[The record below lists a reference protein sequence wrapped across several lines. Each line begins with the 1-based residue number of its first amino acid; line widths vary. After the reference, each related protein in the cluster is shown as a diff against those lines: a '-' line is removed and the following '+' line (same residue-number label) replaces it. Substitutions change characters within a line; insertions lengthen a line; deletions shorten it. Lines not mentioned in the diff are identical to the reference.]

1 MTLQTYLDSKN
12 ITKYHLSKISGV
24 PKTTILDICAG
35 RSSLERCS
43 ARTVRQL
50 AKALGCSM
58 EDIMAMAE
66 EQPETEEPETEEPE
80 TEEPE
85 TEEPGTEE
93 PGTEEP
99 GTEELETEGP
109 ETEEL
114 KTEELET
121 EEPATEEPQTEES
134 EDDSYL
140 ECGLPPFLQESVE
153 AMAAAWQK
161 LDAGEEY
168 LRWDCDYCSLQSDIN
183 NAEVN
188 QLISSEQAW
197 YLREK
202 YLGMERVWPNG
213 SH

>member
-12 ITKYHLSKISGV
+12 MTKYHLSKISGV

-50 AKALGCSM
+50 AKALDCSM

-66 EQPETEEPETEEPE
+66 EQPETETPE
-80 TEEPE
+80 
-85 TEEPGTEE
+85 
-93 PGTEEP
+93 
-99 GTEELETEGP
+99 
-109 ETEEL
+109 
-114 KTEELET
+114 
-121 EEPATEEPQTEES
+121 TEES

-202 YLGMERVWPNG
+202 YLGMERV
-213 SH
+213 

>member
-35 RSSLERCS
+35 SSSLERCS

-50 AKALGCSM
+50 AKALDCSM

-66 EQPETEEPETEEPE
+66 EQPETETPE
-80 TEEPE
+80 
-85 TEEPGTEE
+85 
-93 PGTEEP
+93 
-99 GTEELETEGP
+99 
-109 ETEEL
+109 
-114 KTEELET
+114 
-121 EEPATEEPQTEES
+121 TEES

-202 YLGMERVWPNG
+202 YLGMERV
-213 SH
+213 

>member
-50 AKALGCSM
+50 AKALDCSM

-66 EQPETEEPETEEPE
+66 EQPETETPE
-80 TEEPE
+80 
-85 TEEPGTEE
+85 
-93 PGTEEP
+93 
-99 GTEELETEGP
+99 
-109 ETEEL
+109 
-114 KTEELET
+114 
-121 EEPATEEPQTEES
+121 TEES
-134 EDDSYL
+134 EDDGYL

-202 YLGMERVWPNG
+202 YLGMERV
-213 SH
+213 

>member
-50 AKALGCSM
+50 VKALDCSM

-66 EQPETEEPETEEPE
+66 EQPETETPE
-80 TEEPE
+80 
-85 TEEPGTEE
+85 
-93 PGTEEP
+93 
-99 GTEELETEGP
+99 
-109 ETEEL
+109 
-114 KTEELET
+114 
-121 EEPATEEPQTEES
+121 TEES

-202 YLGMERVWPNG
+202 YLGMERV
-213 SH
+213 

>member
-50 AKALGCSM
+50 AKALDCSM

-66 EQPETEEPETEEPE
+66 EQPETETPE
-80 TEEPE
+80 
-85 TEEPGTEE
+85 
-93 PGTEEP
+93 
-99 GTEELETEGP
+99 
-109 ETEEL
+109 
-114 KTEELET
+114 
-121 EEPATEEPQTEES
+121 TEES

-202 YLGMERVWPNG
+202 YLGMERV
-213 SH
+213 

>member
-50 AKALGCSM
+50 AKALDCSM

-66 EQPETEEPETEEPE
+66 EQPETETPE
-80 TEEPE
+80 
-85 TEEPGTEE
+85 
-93 PGTEEP
+93 
-99 GTEELETEGP
+99 
-109 ETEEL
+109 
-114 KTEELET
+114 
-121 EEPATEEPQTEES
+121 TEES

-153 AMAAAWQK
+153 AMAAAWHK
-161 LDAGEEY
+161 AGNLIVFGDCNNETGRRGGVSALG
-168 LRWDCDYCSLQSDIN
+168 LRLLQPAERHQQCGGQSAYKFGTGMVFEGKISGNGKGVTKWQSLILRSCPDGIKCM
-183 NAEVN
+183 
-188 QLISSEQAW
+188 QA
-197 YLREK
+197 LTEIK
-202 YLGMERVWPNG
+202 SV
-213 SH
+213 

>member
-12 ITKYHLSKISGV
+12 MTKYHLSKISGV

-66 EQPETEEPETEEPE
+66 EQPETEEPETEEP
-80 TEEPE
+80 
-85 TEEPGTEE
+85 GTEE
-93 PGTEEP
+93 PGTE
-99 GTEELETEGP
+99 GP
-109 ETEEL
+109 
-114 KTEELET
+114 
-121 EEPATEEPQTEES
+121 

-202 YLGMERVWPNG
+202 YLGMERV
-213 SH
+213 

>member
-1 MTLQTYLDSKN
+1 MTLQTYLESKN

-58 EDIMAMAE
+58 EEIMAMAE
-66 EQPETEEPETEEPE
+66 EQSETEELKTEEPETKELETEELETEEPETEEPE
-80 TEEPE
+80 TEE
-85 TEEPGTEE
+85 
-93 PGTEEP
+93 
-99 GTEELETEGP
+99 LE
-109 ETEEL
+109 
-114 KTEELET
+114 TEELET
-121 EEPATEEPQTEES
+121 EEPETEELQTEEP

-202 YLGMERVWPNG
+202 YLGMERV
-213 SH
+213 

>member
-50 AKALGCSM
+50 AKALDCSM

-66 EQPETEEPETEEPE
+66 EQPETETPE
-80 TEEPE
+80 
-85 TEEPGTEE
+85 
-93 PGTEEP
+93 
-99 GTEELETEGP
+99 
-109 ETEEL
+109 
-114 KTEELET
+114 
-121 EEPATEEPQTEES
+121 TEES

-183 NAEVN
+183 NAEIN

-202 YLGMERVWPNG
+202 YLGMERV
-213 SH
+213 